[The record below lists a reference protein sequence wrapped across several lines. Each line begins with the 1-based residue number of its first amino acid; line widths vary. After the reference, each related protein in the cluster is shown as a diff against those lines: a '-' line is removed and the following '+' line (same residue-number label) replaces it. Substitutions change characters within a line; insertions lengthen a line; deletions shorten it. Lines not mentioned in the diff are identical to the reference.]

1 MKDKEY
7 KKVLTIAGSDSGGG
21 AGIQADLKTFSALGA
36 YGFSVITALTAQ
48 NTKEVK
54 SIFSVT
60 PTFVKEQLEAV
71 LSDIGAD
78 AIKIG
83 MLHDPEII
91 KTISTILK
99 LYKPTPIVLDPVMI
113 SKGGSKLLKDEA
125 ILALKEELLPLATV
139 ITPNIP
145 EASVLTSILIN
156 SQQDM
161 MSAGKDLLK
170 LGAKSAVIK
179 GGHLLSDNSPDF
191 YIDKNSEKWFESLR
205 ISTKNTH
212 GTGCTFSSSLTA
224 YLAHGLNIIDA
235 VSSAKEYTFQALKE
249 GARYSI
255 GAGHGPVHHFWK
267 FWE

>member
-1 MKDKEY
+1 MNDKVY

-21 AGIQADLKTFSALGA
+21 AGIQADLKTFSAIGT
-36 YGFSVITALTAQ
+36 YGMSVITALTAQ
-48 NTKEVK
+48 NTKEVR
-54 SIFSVT
+54 SIYSVT
-60 PTFVKEQLEAV
+60 PAFVKEQLQTV

-91 KTISTILK
+91 KTISDTLK

-125 ILALKEELLPLATV
+125 VIALKEELLPFATV

-145 EASVLTSILIN
+145 ETSVLTSHLIN
-156 SQQDM
+156 SEEDM
-161 MSAGKDLLK
+161 ITAGKTLLK
-170 LGAKSAVIK
+170 QGAKSAVIK
-179 GGHLLSDNSPDF
+179 GGHLLSDNSPDLF
-191 YIDKNSEKWFESLR
+191 IDKNTTKWFDSSR
-205 ISTKNTH
+205 ISTNNTH
-212 GTGCTFSSSLTA
+212 GTGCTFSSAITA
-224 YLAHGLNIIDA
+224 YLAKGLNIIDA

-249 GARYSI
+249 GAKYSI
-255 GAGHGPVHHFWK
+255 GTGHGPVHHFWK